1 MNRSARLLYVQ
12 RLARALRNP
21 IEAWRWPLLEVA
33 RWFRKAPK
41 ITPPTGQEEEK
52 AGYLGRRR
60 PFDGLPLFR
69 FLTLGRAIECVNR
82 QR

>member
-1 MNRSARLLYVQ
+1 MASIRGGPLVSKSTKNNPSDWARRQ
-12 RLARALRNP
+12 
-21 IEAWRWPLLEVA
+21 
-33 RWFRKAPK
+33 
-41 ITPPTGQEEEK
+41 K